1 MATRK
6 RTAQPYQMRNIGG
19 LLEELGDEPS
29 TEVSVDKIRLPKDQP
44 RKYFDSAKMR
54 ELVESVREYGILEPL
69 LVRPLANGKY
79 ELVAGERRYRAAKEV
94 GLDTIPIVSRELN
107 DQDAIRIALVENLQ
121 REDLN
126 PVEETEAI
134 LSLLT
139 IELNLSKEDV
149 TSLLNQVANAK
160 KRGQELTGNVSR
172 QIEQVGEVL
181 SSIADITPETFRTTR
196 LPLLNLPADILDSLR
211 QGQIEYTKAKAIARV
226 KDEQQRNV
234 LLEESIAQ
242 GLSLTEIKV
251 KVKETEVDSVS
262 DPAPEQIFI
271 GRMGELTKRL
281 KKSKPWE
288 DRKKRDR
295 ITKLLDE
302 LERLTGED

>member
-6 RTAQPYQMRNIGG
+6 RTAQPYKMRNVGG

-29 TEVSVDKIRLPKDQP
+29 TEVPVDKIRLPKDQP
-44 RKYFDSAKMR
+44 RKYFDSAKMC

-69 LVRPLANGKY
+69 LVRPLANGEY

-94 GLDTIPIVSRELN
+94 GLDTVPIVSRDLN

-160 KRGQELTGNVSR
+160 KRGQELTRNVSR

-196 LPLLNLPADILDSLR
+196 LPLLNLPSNILDSLR
-211 QGQIEYTKAKAIARV
+211 QGQIEYTKAKAIAKV
-226 KDEQQRNV
+226 KDPEQRQA
-234 LLEESIAQ
+234 LLKRAIDE
-242 GLSLTEIKV
+242 GLSLSQIRAEITAG
-251 KVKETEVDSVS
+251 EQTSDSSQSPTLRDDFDRIYGKLKKS
-262 DPAPEQIFI
+262 DVWNDSKKQN
-271 GRMGELTKRL
+271 RL
-281 KKSKPWE
+281 KKLMTEIES
-288 DRKKRDR
+288 
-295 ITKLLDE
+295 LLE
-302 LERLTGED
+302 GK

>member
-6 RTAQPYQMRNIGG
+6 RTAQPYQMRNMGG

-29 TEVSVDKIRLPKDQP
+29 TEVPVDKIRLPKNQP
-44 RKYFDSAKMR
+44 RKYFDFAKMR
-54 ELVESVREYGILEPL
+54 ELMESVREYGILEPL
-69 LVRPLANGKY
+69 LVRPLANGEY

-94 GLDTIPIVSRELN
+94 GLDTIPIVSRDLN

-126 PVEETEAI
+126 PIEETEAI
-134 LSLLT
+134 LNLLS
-139 IELNLSKEDV
+139 IELDLSKVDV

-172 QIEQVGEVL
+172 QIEQVVEVL

-196 LPLLNLPADILDSLR
+196 LPLLNLPPNILDSLR

-226 KDEQQRNV
+226 KDEQQRNA
-234 LLEESIAQ
+234 LLEKSIAQ

-251 KVKETEVDSVS
+251 KVKEAEVDLVLE
-262 DPAPEQIFI
+262 PAPEQILF

-281 KKSKPWE
+281 KKSKAWE

-295 ITKLLDE
+295 ITKLMDE
-302 LERLTGED
+302 LERLTGEG

>member
-6 RTAQPYQMRNIGG
+6 RTAQPYQMRNVGG

-29 TEVSVDKIRLPKDQP
+29 TEVPVDKIRLPKDQP
-44 RKYFDSAKMR
+44 RKYFDPAKMR

-69 LVRPLANGKY
+69 LVRPLADGEY

-94 GLDTIPIVSRELN
+94 GLDTIPIVSRDLN

-134 LSLLT
+134 LNLLT

-196 LPLLNLPADILDSLR
+196 LPLLNLPPDILDSLR

-226 KDEQQRNV
+226 KDEQQRHA
-234 LLEESIAQ
+234 LLKEAVAQ
-242 GLSLTEIKV
+242 GLSLTEIKA
-251 KVKETEVDSVS
+251 KVKEAEVNPVS
-262 DPAPEQIFI
+262 EPAPEQIFI

>member
-1 MATRK
+1 MARK
-6 RTAQPYQMRNIGG
+6 RTAQPYQMRNMGG
-19 LLEELGDEPS
+19 LIEELGNEPS
-29 TEVSVDKIRLPKDQP
+29 TEVPVCNIRLPKEQP

-54 ELVESVREYGILEPL
+54 ELVESVREYGILAPL
-69 LVRPLANGKY
+69 LVRPLADGEY

-94 GLDTIPIVSRELN
+94 GLDTIPIVSRDLN
-107 DQDAIRIALVENLQ
+107 DQDAIRIALIENLQ

-134 LSLLT
+134 LNLFS
-139 IELNLSKEDV
+139 IELNLSKDEV
-149 TSLLNQVANAK
+149 TALLNQIANAK

-172 QIEQVGEVL
+172 QIEQIGEVL

-196 LPLLNLPADILDSLR
+196 LPLLNLPPDILDSLR
-211 QGQIEYTKAKAIARV
+211 QGQLEYTKAKAIARV
-226 KDEQQRNV
+226 KDEQQQDA
-234 LLEESIAQ
+234 LLKEAIAQ
-242 GLSLTEIKV
+242 GLSLTEIKAKVEEV
-251 KVKETEVDSVS
+251 KVDSVS
-262 DPAPEQIFI
+262 EPAPEQVLI

-281 KKSKPWE
+281 KKSKAWE

-302 LERLTGED
+302 LERLTGEG

>member
-6 RTAQPYQMRNIGG
+6 RTAQPYQMRNVGG

-29 TEVSVDKIRLPKDQP
+29 TEVPVDKIRLPKDQP
-44 RKYFDSAKMR
+44 RKYFDPDKMR

-69 LVRPLANGKY
+69 LVRPLADGEY

-134 LSLLT
+134 LNLLS

-149 TSLLNQVANAK
+149 TSLLNQAANAK

-172 QIEQVGEVL
+172 QIEQVSEVL
-181 SSIADITPETFRTTR
+181 SSIADITPETFRTAR
-196 LPLLNLPADILDSLR
+196 LPLLNLPPDILDSLR

-226 KDEQQRNV
+226 KDEQQRHA
-234 LLEESIAQ
+234 LLKEAVAQ
-242 GLSLTEIKV
+242 GLSLTEIKA
-251 KVKETEVDSVS
+251 KVKEAEVNPVS
-262 DPAPEQIFI
+262 EPAPEQIFI

>member
-1 MATRK
+1 MARK
-6 RTAQPYQMRNIGG
+6 RTAQPYQMRNMSGF
-19 LLEELGDEPS
+19 LEELGDEPS
-29 TEVSVDKIRLPKDQP
+29 TEVPVDKIRLPKDQP
-44 RKYFDSAKMR
+44 RKYFDAAKMR

-69 LVRPLANGKY
+69 LVRPLADGEY

-94 GLDTIPIVSRELN
+94 GLDTIPIVSRDLN

-134 LSLLT
+134 LNLLT

-196 LPLLNLPADILDSLR
+196 LPLLNLPSDILNSLR
-211 QGQIEYTKAKAIARV
+211 QGQIEYTKAKAIAKV
-226 KDEQQRNV
+226 KDPELRQA
-234 LLEESIAQ
+234 LLKRAIDE
-242 GLSLTEIKV
+242 GLSLTQIRAEITAG
-251 KVKETEVDSVS
+251 EQTSDSGQSPTLRDDFNRIYGKLKKS
-262 DPAPEQIFI
+262 DVWNDSKKQN
-271 GRMGELTKRL
+271 RL
-281 KKSKPWE
+281 KKLMMEIES
-288 DRKKRDR
+288 
-295 ITKLLDE
+295 LLD
-302 LERLTGED
+302 GK

>member
-1 MATRK
+1 MARK
-6 RTAQPYQMRNIGG
+6 RTAQPYQMRNMGG
-19 LLEELGDEPS
+19 LIEELGNEPS
-29 TEVSVDKIRLPKDQP
+29 TEVPVCNIRLPKEQP

-54 ELVESVREYGILEPL
+54 ELVESVREYGILAPL
-69 LVRPLANGKY
+69 LVRPLADGEY

-94 GLDTIPIVSRELN
+94 GLDTIPIVSRDLN
-107 DQDAIRIALVENLQ
+107 DQDAIRIALIENLQ

-134 LSLLT
+134 LNLFS
-139 IELNLSKEDV
+139 IELNLSKDEV
-149 TSLLNQVANAK
+149 TALLNQIANAK

-172 QIEQVGEVL
+172 QIEQIGEVL

-196 LPLLNLPADILDSLR
+196 LPLLNLPPDILDSLR
-211 QGQIEYTKAKAIARV
+211 QGQLEYTKAKAIARV
-226 KDEQQRNV
+226 KDEQQRDA
-234 LLEESIAQ
+234 LLKEAIAQ
-242 GLSLTEIKV
+242 GLSLTEIKAKVEEV
-251 KVKETEVDSVS
+251 KVDSVS
-262 DPAPEQIFI
+262 EPAPEQVLI

-281 KKSKPWE
+281 KKSKAWE

-302 LERLTGED
+302 LERLTGEG

>member
-6 RTAQPYQMRNIGG
+6 RTAQPYQMRNMGG
-19 LLEELGDEPS
+19 LIEELGDEPS
-29 TEVSVDKIRLPKDQP
+29 TEVPVDKIRLPKDQP
-44 RKYFDSAKMR
+44 RKYFDSTKMR

-69 LVRPLANGKY
+69 LVRPLANGEY

-94 GLDTIPIVSRELN
+94 GLDTVPIVSRDLN

-139 IELNLSKEDV
+139 IELNLSKEEV

-160 KRGQELTGNVSR
+160 KRGQDLTGNVSR

-196 LPLLNLPADILDSLR
+196 LPLLNLPSDILDSLR

-226 KDEQQRNV
+226 KDEQQRHA
-234 LLEESIAQ
+234 LLEEAVAQ
-242 GLSLTEIKV
+242 GLSLTEIKA
-251 KVKETEVDSVS
+251 KVKEAEVNPVS
-262 DPAPEQIFI
+262 EPAPEQIFI